1 MTKPWE
7 SRIIGLEHLS
17 PASLAAHPLNFRAHP
32 AGQKA
37 ALTGALDSLGWV
49 QTVVMNRTTG
59 RIIDGHLR
67 VALALARKEAT
78 VPVTVVELS
87 EAEEAQALL
96 SLDPIAAMADTDRD
110 KMAELLR
117 LVDTR
122 DEQVLTFLEQL
133 SRENSIVPAKS
144 RSEIDA
150 EPQIER
156 ADELQAIWQV
166 QPGDIWQLGQDHRLA
181 CGDCTDTALV
191 NALMGGE
198 KASICWTDPP
208 WNVDYGANLNK
219 GNPQGYRVRN
229 IQNDNLGDKFA
240 EFVSKFCGV
249 IFINLQPGAM
259 IYLVMSA
266 QEWHVIQKTLLE
278 AGFHWSSTIIW
289 AKDRL
294 VLSRKDYHTQYEPIW
309 YGWRGDAPR
318 LAVLDDRKQ
327 SDLWEIPRP
336 SRSDEHPTMK
346 PVELVERAILNS
358 SRRGDLVFEPFAGS
372 GPVMLACERT
382 GRRSRNA
389 ELEPKFCSV
398 ILQRWLDATGQQPVK
413 LN

>member
-1 MTKPWE
+1 
-7 SRIIGLEHLS
+7 
-17 PASLAAHPLNFRAHP
+17 
-32 AGQKA
+32 
-37 ALTGALDSLGWV
+37 
-49 QTVVMNRTTG
+49 
-59 RIIDGHLR
+59 
-67 VALALARKEAT
+67 
-78 VPVTVVELS
+78 
-87 EAEEAQALL
+87 
-96 SLDPIAAMADTDRD
+96 
-110 KMAELLR
+110 
-117 LVDTR
+117 
-122 DEQVLTFLEQL
+122 
-133 SRENSIVPAKS
+133 
-144 RSEIDA
+144 
-150 EPQIER
+150 
-156 ADELQAIWQV
+156 
-166 QPGDIWQLGQDHRLA
+166 
-181 CGDCTDTALV
+181 
-191 NALMGGE
+191 
-198 KASICWTDPP
+198 
-208 WNVDYGANLNK
+208 
-219 GNPQGYRVRN
+219 
-229 IQNDNLGDKFA
+229 
-240 EFVSKFCGV
+240 
-249 IFINLQPGAM
+249 M